1 MNKSANISGFKIYRV
16 LLVLLLAVVG
26 VFGQISA
33 ADKKA
38 QADGLLNE
46 AIGLSAQQTA
56 EARKIAV
63 EKLTEARKLFRE
75 IDIKPAEAFCL
86 FMLGQIYQTIGDKPK
101 AIDLYKESLS
111 INRTIP
117 NTAGIAGALT
127 MLGLIYNSTG
137 DKAKA
142 LEVYEEAIPIF
153 QNLGDKKSEVVT
165 TTSVCMLYFEL
176 NEKQKSLDCHNRMLP
191 FYQQFGDRWGEGLT
205 LNSIGGIYND
215 FGDLQKAFE
224 YFSRALAIRQSIGD
238 QFGVKTT
245 LNNLG
250 TVFDN
255 LGDKPKALDYYN
267 QALSIARQFGD
278 KIGEA
283 IILINIGKVFKDL
296 GETQKAL
303 DFHNQALK
311 INRAEK
317 DLNSE
322 AKTLNN
328 IGETYL
334 ETGDLAKGFD
344 FENQA
349 LAICRTIADKRCEAV
364 ILNNIGGIY
373 AQLGENQ
380 KSIEFSNAA
389 LPLFRVTGDI
399 RGEANALNS
408 IGVTYLTSAEYQ
420 KALDHFVQALPLR
433 QKSGDKAG
441 EAATLG
447 NIGNLYVVVNDLG
460 KAAEFFNRSL
470 ALEIAIKDKRG
481 EATALN
487 NLGDVYARLGEK
499 RRSLEQFNKALLLSK
514 TVNDKRGEAITLSNL
529 MLTWNGLGNRRQAIL
544 FGKLA
549 ANRFQELRNS
559 AQTFDN
565 ATQKIFLK
573 SVESTYR
580 NLTEF
585 LLFEKRLPEA
595 QHLLSAFKDEQFFD
609 FDKSRPTRSALIGL
623 TPHEIELVLR
633 YEKTSSAIGTI
644 GTRLDELKRQVG
656 FRQPDAAENA
666 EIQKLENDLNKASDD
681 FANFLKQ
688 SETEFS
694 KPADEKDKVS
704 EMPDLTEMQTT
715 LRELSANTGQKAA
728 AVYQLAG
735 EENFHLLVI
744 TAEDIKSV
752 STTVNNTVVNERAL
766 DFWALLQSSVYDPRL
781 VGKELY
787 DIVFKPL
794 ENILPKDT
802 KTILWSLDGNLRYV
816 PMAALFDGK
825 QYLVERYNHV
835 NFTRADRERMTRAV
849 KPVWTA
855 IGLGTSEAKTVELL
869 GNQISFE
876 ALPGVGEELK
886 MLFRQKGASGGIF
899 DGETLRDAKFT
910 RAAMLEALKQK
921 RPLVHIASHFSFR
934 AGDEAR
940 SFLLLGDGTAFTLA
954 DMKSETNLFQGVE
967 LLTLSACNTAAQQTG
982 ANGREVDGF
991 AELAQRL
998 GANSVM
1004 ATLWSVAD
1012 CSTPWLMR
1020 EFYDLKLNKNQNK
1033 AESLRAAQLGL
1044 LGGKAEIK
1052 SCETRADLSPIK
1064 IVIVEKSEDRKK
1076 QTETTRSGV
1085 YYLNKKDAPLWEK
1098 DKHPPFA
1105 HPFYWSPFVLFGNWR

>member
-1 MNKSANISGFKIYRV
+1 MNKLTNISAFGMRVSFV
-16 LLVLLLAVVG
+16 LLMAVVG

-38 QADGLLNE
+38 QADGLLNA

-56 EARKIAV
+56 EARKVAI
-63 EKLTEARKLFRE
+63 EKLNEARKLFRE
-75 IDIKPAEAFCL
+75 IDIKPAEALCL

-111 INRTIP
+111 INRRIP
-117 NTAGIAGALT
+117 NPAGVAGTLT
-127 MLGLIYNSTG
+127 TLGLIYNSTG

-165 TTSVCMLYFEL
+165 TTSVCMLYFDL

-191 FYQQFGDRWGEGLT
+191 IYQQFGDRWGEGLT

-238 QFGVKTT
+238 QFGVKAT

-250 TVFDN
+250 AVFDN
-255 LGDKPKALDYYN
+255 SGDKPKALEYYD

-283 IILINIGKVFKDL
+283 IVLGNIGKIFKDL

-303 DFHNQALK
+303 DFHNHALT
-311 INRAEK
+311 INRAEN

-349 LAICRTIADKRCEAV
+349 LTICRSIADKRCEAV

-399 RGEANALNS
+399 RGEASALNS

-481 EATALN
+481 EATTLN
-487 NLGDVYARLGEK
+487 NIGDVYARLGEK

-514 TVNDKRGEAITLSNL
+514 TINDKRGEAVTLSNL
-529 MLTWNGLGNRRQAIL
+529 MLVWNGLGNRRQAIL
-544 FGKLA
+544 FGKLSA
-549 ANRFQELRNS
+549 DRFQELRNS

-565 ATQKIFLK
+565 ATQRVFLK

-585 LLFEKRLPEA
+585 LLSEKRLPEA

-609 FDKSRPTRSALIGL
+609 FDKSRPEQSAMIAL
-623 TPHEIELVLR
+623 TPHESELVLL
-633 YEKTSSAIGTI
+633 YEKTSSAIATI
-644 GTRLDELKRQVG
+644 GTRRDELKRQVG
-656 FRQPDAAENA
+656 FRTPNAAENA
-666 EIQKLENDLNKASDD
+666 EIQKLESDLNKASDD
-681 FANFLKQ
+681 FANFIKQ
-688 SETEFS
+688 SEAEFS
-694 KPADEKDKVS
+694 KPADEKDKIG

-715 LRELSANTGQKAA
+715 LREISSNTGQKAA

-744 TAEDIKSV
+744 TADDIKSV
-752 STTVNNTVVNERAL
+752 STPVKNTVVNERAL
-766 DFWALLQSSVYDPRL
+766 DFWALLQSSVYDPNL

-787 DIVFKPL
+787 DVVFKPL
-794 ENILPKDT
+794 ESVLPEDT
-802 KTILWSLDGNLRYV
+802 QTIVWSLDGNLRYV
-816 PMAALFDGK
+816 PPAALFDGK
-825 QYLVERYNHV
+825 QYLAERFNHV
-835 NFTRADRERMTRAV
+835 NFTRADKERMTRNV
-849 KPVWTA
+849 KPLWTA
-855 IGLGTSEAKTVELL
+855 VGFGTSDAKTVDLL
-869 GNQISFE
+869 GSQIPFE
-876 ALPGVGEELK
+876 ALPGVGEEFKL
-886 MLFRQKGASGGIF
+886 LFKPKTGSGGIF
-899 DGETLRDAKFT
+899 SGDTFQNAAFNKK
-910 RAAMLEALKQK
+910 AMLDALKLK

-954 DMKSETNLFQGVE
+954 DMKAETNLFQGVE

-1012 CSTPWLMR
+1012 SSTPWLMR

-1033 AESLRAAQLGL
+1033 AESLREAQIAL
-1044 LGGKAEIK
+1044 LKGTATVKP
-1052 SCETRADLSPIK
+1052 STLRTDLSPIK
-1064 IVIVEKSEDRKK
+1064 IVIGEKPK
-1076 QTETTRSGV
+1076 TETNRSGV
-1085 YYLNKKDAPLWEK
+1085 YCLDKKDAPLWDK

-1105 HPFYWSPFVLFGNWR
+1105 HPFYWSPFILFGNWR